1 MNGIHEVTGSIP
13 VWSTISKLLIPKDEI
28 GHPHT
33 VSRTACSCV
42 YAFVNLDCHR
52 GFEADVP
59 LAKDDLVA
67 HLPSTHERHAGTQ
80 CVGTRVARMWSRT

>member
-13 VWSTISKLLIPKDEI
+13 VWSTISKLLISKD
-28 GHPHT
+28 GNRPPHT
-33 VSRTACSCV
+33 VSRTARACV
-42 YAFVNLDCHR
+42 YAFVNLDIHR
-52 GFEADVP
+52 GFEADVS

-80 CVGTRVARMWSRT
+80 CVGTLVARMWSRT